1 MMKNNVP
8 TSSHRGLTAAVRQVA
23 LGAALAGSVLSLGGC
38 FPLAAGG
45 ALMTGIVASDRRS
58 SGTQLEDK
66 NIELKAAFQIRQ
78 SIGERAH
85 INVNSY
91 NRQVLISGEVPSAQ
105 DKSLAE
111 KLVKEVDGVNTVL
124 NELAVMGNTSFSERS
139 SDLVTNGRVT
149 AAIFDAKDLTT
160 NAFKI
165 VTERGVVY
173 VMGRVTA
180 REAKR
185 VTEVVTAVSGVKKM
199 VRVLDIISEDELARI
214 APPPAPQK

>member
-1 MMKNNVP
+1 MKNNLQAN
-8 TSSHRGLTAAVRQVA
+8 TSSGLVAVLRPVA
-23 LGAALAGSVLSLGGC
+23 LGAVLMGSVLSLSAC

-45 ALMTGIVASDRRS
+45 ALMTGIVSADRRS

-66 NIELKAAFQIRQ
+66 NIELKAAVQVRHNF
-78 SIGERAH
+78 GDRAH
-85 INVNSY
+85 ISVNSY
-91 NRQVLISGEVPSAQ
+91 NRQALITGEVPTAQ
-105 DKSLAE
+105 DKALAE
-111 KLVKEVDGVNTVL
+111 KVVKEIENVSSVL
-124 NELAVMGNTSFSERS
+124 NELDVMGNSSFSERS
-139 SDLVTNGRVT
+139 NDLITNGRVT

-185 VTEVVTAVSGVKKM
+185 VTDVVTGVSGVKKM
-199 VRVLDIISEDELARI
+199 VRVLDVISEDELARI
-214 APPPAPQK
+214 SPPTPQK

>member
-1 MMKNNVP
+1 MKNDLSP
-8 TSSHRGLTAAVRQVA
+8 TPNLGIFGVLRPVA
-23 LGAALAGSVLSLGGC
+23 LGAALLGSVLSLSGC

-66 NIELKAAFQIRQ
+66 NIEIKAAFQIRQ
-78 SIGERAH
+78 NIGERAH
-85 INVNSY
+85 ISVNSY

-105 DKSLAE
+105 DKALAE
-111 KLVKEVDGVNTVL
+111 KLIKEVDGVSTVL

-149 AAIFDAKDLTT
+149 ASIFDAKDLTT

-199 VRVLDIISEDELARI
+199 VRVLEIISEDELARI

>member
-1 MMKNNVP
+1 MKNDLSP
-8 TSSHRGLTAAVRQVA
+8 TPNLGIFGVLRPVA
-23 LGAALAGSVLSLGGC
+23 LGAALLGSVLSLSGC

-66 NIELKAAFQIRQ
+66 NIEIKAAFQIRQ
-78 SIGERAH
+78 NIGERAH
-85 INVNSY
+85 ISVNSY

-105 DKSLAE
+105 DKALAE
-111 KLVKEVDGVNTVL
+111 KLIKEVDGVSTVL
-124 NELAVMGNTSFSERS
+124 NELAVMGNTSLSERS

-149 AAIFDAKDLTT
+149 ASIFDAKDLTT

>member
-1 MMKNNVP
+1 MMKNSFRAP
-8 TSSHRGLTAAVRQVA
+8 STKGLSGALRPLALAAV
-23 LGAALAGSVLSLGGC
+23 LSGSVLSLSGC

-45 ALMTGIVASDRRS
+45 ALMTGMVASDRRS

-66 NIELKAAFQIRQ
+66 NIEIKAIFQIRQ
-78 SIGERAH
+78 NIGERAH
-85 INVNSY
+85 ISVNSY
-91 NRQVLISGEVPSAQ
+91 NRQVLITGEVPTAQ
-105 DKSLAE
+105 DKALAE
-111 KLVKEVDGVNTVL
+111 KLVKDVENVGSVL
-124 NELAVMGNTSFSERS
+124 NELGVMGNSSFSERS

-185 VTEVVTAVSGVKKM
+185 VTEVVTGVSGVKKM
-199 VRVLDIISEDELARI
+199 VRVLDVISEEELARI
-214 APPPAPQK
+214 APPAPQK

>member
-1 MMKNNVP
+1 MMKTFSRAP
-8 TSSHRGLTAAVRQVA
+8 SSMGLWAALRPVA
-23 LGAALAGSVLSLGGC
+23 LGAVLLGSVLSLSGC

-45 ALMTGIVASDRRS
+45 ALVTGMVASDRRS

-66 NIELKAAFQIRQ
+66 NIEIKAAFQVRQ
-78 SIGERAH
+78 NIGERAH
-85 INVNSY
+85 VSVNSY
-91 NRQVLISGEVPSAQ
+91 NRQVLITGEVPSAQ
-105 DKSLAE
+105 DKALAE
-111 KLVKEVDGVNTVL
+111 KLVKDVENVSTVL
-124 NELAVMGNTSFSERS
+124 NELGVMGNSSFSERS

-185 VTEVVTAVSGVKKM
+185 VTEVVTGVPGVKKM
-199 VRVLDIISEDELARI
+199 VRVLEVITEDELARLV
-214 APPPAPQK
+214 PPAPQK

>member
-1 MMKNNVP
+1 
-8 TSSHRGLTAAVRQVA
+8 
-23 LGAALAGSVLSLGGC
+23 
-38 FPLAAGG
+38 
-45 ALMTGIVASDRRS
+45 MTGMVASDRRS

-66 NIELKAAFQIRQ
+66 NIEIKAAFQVRQ
-78 SIGERAH
+78 NIGERAH
-85 INVNSY
+85 VSVNSY
-91 NRQVLISGEVPSAQ
+91 NRQVLITGEVPSAQ
-105 DKSLAE
+105 DKALAE
-111 KLVKEVDGVNTVL
+111 KLVKDVENVSTVL
-124 NELAVMGNTSFSERS
+124 NELGVMGNSSFSERS

-185 VTEVVTAVSGVKKM
+185 VTEVVTGVPGVKKM
-199 VRVLDIISEDELARI
+199 VRVLEVITEDELARLV
-214 APPPAPQK
+214 PPAPQK

>member
-1 MMKNNVP
+1 MKNHLIAI
-8 TSSHRGLTAAVRQVA
+8 SSVRLGGGVRPIA
-23 LGAALAGSVLSLGGC
+23 LGALLLGSVLSLSGC

-45 ALMTGIVASDRRS
+45 ALMTGIVSSDRRS

-66 NIELKAAFQIRQ
+66 NIEIKAVVQIRHNF
-78 SIGERAH
+78 GDRAH
-85 INVNSY
+85 ISVNSY
-91 NRQVLISGEVPSAQ
+91 NRQALITGEVPTAQ
-105 DKSLAE
+105 DKALAE
-111 KLVKEVDGVNTVL
+111 KVVKEIENVSSVL
-124 NELAVMGNTSFSERS
+124 NELDVMGNSSFSERS
-139 SDLVTNGRVT
+139 SDLITNGRVT

-185 VTEVVTAVSGVKKM
+185 VTEVVTGVSGVKKM
-199 VRVLDIISEDELARI
+199 VRVLDVISEEELARI
-214 APPPAPQK
+214 APPTPQK

>member
-1 MMKNNVP
+1 M
-8 TSSHRGLTAAVRQVA
+8 
-23 LGAALAGSVLSLGGC
+23 GSVLSLSAC

-45 ALMTGIVASDRRS
+45 ALMTGIVSADRRS

-66 NIELKAAFQIRQ
+66 NIELKAAVQVRHNF
-78 SIGERAH
+78 GDRAH
-85 INVNSY
+85 ISVNSY
-91 NRQVLISGEVPSAQ
+91 NRQALITGEVPTAQ
-105 DKSLAE
+105 DKALAE
-111 KLVKEVDGVNTVL
+111 KVVKEIENVSSVL
-124 NELAVMGNTSFSERS
+124 NELDVMGNSSFSERS
-139 SDLVTNGRVT
+139 NDLITNGRVT

-185 VTEVVTAVSGVKKM
+185 VTDVVTGVSGVKKM
-199 VRVLDIISEDELARI
+199 VRVLDVISEDELARI
-214 APPPAPQK
+214 SPPTPQK

>member
-1 MMKNNVP
+1 MKNDLSP
-8 TSSHRGLTAAVRQVA
+8 TPNLGIFGVLRPVA
-23 LGAALAGSVLSLGGC
+23 LGAALLGSVLSLSGC

-45 ALMTGIVASDRRS
+45 AFMTGIVASDRRS

-66 NIELKAAFQIRQ
+66 NIEIKAAFQIRQ
-78 SIGERAH
+78 NIGERAH
-85 INVNSY
+85 ISVNSY

-105 DKSLAE
+105 DKALAE
-111 KLVKEVDGVNTVL
+111 KLIKEVDGVSTVL

-149 AAIFDAKDLTT
+149 ASIFDAKDLTT

>member
-1 MMKNNVP
+1 MMKNTVNSP
-8 TSSHRGLTAAVRQVA
+8 SHTGLWGAMRPVA
-23 LGAALAGSVLSLGGC
+23 LGTVLLGSVLTLSGC

-66 NIELKAAFQIRQ
+66 NIELKAGGQIRQ
-78 SIGERAH
+78 NIGERGH
-85 INVNSY
+85 ISVNSY
-91 NRQVLISGEVPSAQ
+91 NRQVLITGEVPSAQ
-105 DKSLAE
+105 DKALAE
-111 KLVKEVDGVNTVL
+111 KLVKDVENVSTVL
-124 NELAVMGNTSFSERS
+124 NELDVMGNSSFSERS
-139 SDLVTNGRVT
+139 SDLITNGRVT

-185 VTEVVTAVSGVKKM
+185 VTDVVTGVSGVKKM
-199 VRVLDIISEDELARI
+199 VRVLDIISEEELARI
-214 APPPAPQK
+214 APPITQK